1 MDEINRLKALLLKEE
16 LETLQKIKSQ
26 IADLNYEINN
36 QDVIVEKIS
45 PLICQILEKN
55 YTNDRDLL
63 DKTLSPLIEEI
74 IDRNFEQSKSKV
86 VGQIAP
92 LIASAVS
99 KSIDLHKGEVVDA
112 LYPVVGNMISRYV
125 SKTFEDMIHTINYRV
140 RSVFSLKTILR
151 KIKARFMGGSI
162 SEAELLLQENIAVKI
177 KAVLF
182 IHKETGIVLADAQSD
197 ESKINEPEMVASML
211 TAIRSFIN
219 DWVDKN
225 DKHQEVNTI
234 EYGGSKIVL
243 EASGYSYLAVIADG
257 VVSNDTLQSIQNV
270 LGKLVLQYADEIR
283 NFNGDLANL
292 SVDKFKD
299 IIKTLINDNE
309 AIIKE
314 QEKIHPFIYIVP
326 ILILCLIVYIIYSLL
341 VDSNISKK
349 ANEILYKNPQLTI
362 YRLEANVKSRNV
374 FISGVVPNTFYK
386 DMAYDSLKDLKNIKS
401 IENNIQVINYIN
413 SPKDIYDKIT
423 YLRIALNQKDGN
435 KIEYIY
441 EYPNLKVMG
450 SVISKNEKK
459 YVQSQFSLVEGLEK
473 LEFDIQIIPPKID
486 GIIHFDLNSSEI
498 LPNQEYK
505 LINII
510 NLLHKLD
517 DDLVLEVYAFRDYT
531 GSLKRNEVLVNQRAT
546 NVIRYLKIKGNVSQK
561 LINVARNEVPKDI
574 EEEYFE
580 QGRRVIF
587 KWKKDK

>member
-1 MDEINRLKALLLKEE
+1 MGEINRLKALLLKEE
-16 LETLQKIKSQ
+16 LETLQKIKAQ
-26 IADLNYEINN
+26 IESLSYEVNN
-36 QDVIVEKIS
+36 QDIIVEKIS

-55 YTNDRDLL
+55 YTGDKALL

-74 IDRNFEQSKSKV
+74 IDRNFEHSKDKV
-86 VGQIAP
+86 VGQMAP
-92 LIASAVS
+92 IIASAVS
-99 KSIDLHKGEVVDA
+99 KSIESHKGEVVDA

-125 SKTFEDMIHTINYRV
+125 SKTLEEMIYTINYKIK
-140 RSVFSLKTILR
+140 SAFSLKAILR
-151 KIKARFMGGSI
+151 KIKAKSRGV
-162 SEAELLLQENIAVKI
+162 SEAELLLEESIDTNI

-182 IHKETGIVLADAQSD
+182 IHKETGVVLASAQSD

-243 EASGYSYLAVIADG
+243 EASGYSYLAVIIDG
-257 VVSNDTLQSIQNV
+257 VVSNDTLKSIQNV
-270 LGKLVLQYADEIR
+270 LGKLILEYADEVR
-283 NFNGDLANL
+283 NFNGNLDNLAVN
-292 SVDKFKD
+292 KFED
-299 IIKTLINDNE
+299 IIKTLINSNE
-309 AIIKE
+309 TIIKE

-326 ILILCLIVYIIYSLL
+326 ILILCFIVHLIYDLL
-341 VDSNISKK
+341 MDSNISKR
-349 ANEILYKNPQLTI
+349 ANEILYKNPNLTI
-362 YRLEANVKSRNV
+362 YRLEANVKNRNV

-386 DMAYDSLKDLKNIKS
+386 DMAYSSLENLKNIKS

-413 SPKDIYDKIT
+413 NPKDIYDKIT
-423 YLRIALNQKDGN
+423 YLKMALNQKDGN
-435 KIEYIY
+435 EIEYIY
-441 EYPNLKVMG
+441 EYPNLKVIG
-450 SVISKNEKK
+450 SVISKNERE
-459 YVQSQFSLVEGLEK
+459 YVQNQFSLVEGLEK
-473 LEFDIQIIPPKID
+473 LEFDIKIVPPEIND
-486 GIIHFDLNSSEI
+486 VINFDLNSATI

-517 DDLVLEVYAFRDYT
+517 DDLVLEVYGFRDYT
-531 GSLKRNEVLVNQRAT
+531 GSLKANEILVNQRAT

-561 LINVARNEVPKDI
+561 LINIGRNEIPKGI
-574 EEEYFE
+574 EKEYFE

-587 KWKKDK
+587 KWKKEE